1 MLRRYHL
8 FQPLPAAACDK
19 ADRKIAGLIISNLP
33 EAGVRRNV
41 PGGNLHLPISR
52 FRRTLQNL
60 EKPRYGED
68 GLLRFVSKHDTS
80 AFPPHKQNALQE
92 IAASGRRYVRYWHEA
107 GINSGAKRVRSW
119 AKADMSD
126 AVT

>member
-60 EKPRYGED
+60 EKAPYGED
-68 GLLRFVSKHDTS
+68 GLLRFVSKHNFRIPPTDRMRCRRSQQVSVGMS
-80 AFPPHKQNALQE
+80 AIGTKRASIPGPNVSAL
-92 IAASGRRYVRYWHEA
+92 G
-107 GINSGAKRVRSW
+107 